1 MAGSYICDSTQAGC
15 PDHAPNPFAPV
26 GLEPPH
32 FLPPPTCWHESTR
45 RRLEW
50 QYGENRV
57 DEDDIAR
64 WNALGSRKAVAA

>member
-1 MAGSYICDSTQAGC
+1 MAGSYICDDGTPDC
-15 PDHAPNPFAPV
+15 PGAVPLGGNV
-26 GLEPPH
+26 PH
-32 FLPPPTCWHESTR
+32 DDRHCWHQSTA

-57 DEDDIAR
+57 DQDDIAR